1 MDQIT
6 NFMYKD
12 YTLDFEE
19 GIKYRKKHKIS
30 KFRQVLMKN
39 IGIHEYILNLLDA
52 NTYLLQG

>member
-52 NTYLLQG
+52 NTYLL